1 MEHEFQS
8 RCALFLCNKWDAVK
22 GNKDTN
28 PDEVKK
34 NVIMKL
40 KECWPGLV
48 PEDQVFF
55 MSVNEVKLEVEYG
68 GGSDDFEKFMN
79 SMKSMILKSFETRME
94 IRWR

>member
-8 RCALFLCNKWDAVK
+8 KCALFLCNKWDLVL
-22 GNKDTN
+22 GNEDAN
-28 PDEVKK
+28 PDEVKE

-40 KECWPGLV
+40 KNCWRGLV

-55 MSVNEVKLEVEYG
+55 MSIKKVKLAVEYG
-68 GGSDDFEKFMN
+68 GRSDDFEKFMN
-79 SMKSMILKSFETRME
+79 NMKSMILKSFETRLE